1 MICHGQNGIFGK
13 QFISVYAENLD
24 EVRSVE
30 LITIA
35 KNVYRECSEYVH
47 GNFEKLSSLPDNL
60 LFDESAIDQYMD
72 YFSSAQYLIC
82 MALFIRFRHIFN
94 EHETIAALES
104 IITDN
109 LGTLSEIQQLLSPEG
124 VN

>member
-1 MICHGQNGIFGK
+1 
-13 QFISVYAENLD
+13 
-24 EVRSVE
+24 
-30 LITIA
+30 
-35 KNVYRECSEYVH
+35 
-47 GNFEKLSSLPDNL
+47 
-60 LFDESAIDQYMD
+60 
-72 YFSSAQYLIC
+72 

>member
-1 MICHGQNGIFGK
+1 MNTIEAMGK
-13 QFISVYAENLD
+13 
-24 EVRSVE
+24 E
-30 LITIA
+30 LIR
-35 KNVYRECSEYVH
+35 VR
-47 GNFEKLSSLPDNL
+47 D
-60 LFDESAIDQYMD
+60 
-72 YFSSAQYLIC
+72 
-82 MALFIRFRHIFN
+82 IFN

>member
-1 MICHGQNGIFGK
+1 
-13 QFISVYAENLD
+13 
-24 EVRSVE
+24 
-30 LITIA
+30 
-35 KNVYRECSEYVH
+35 
-47 GNFEKLSSLPDNL
+47 
-60 LFDESAIDQYMD
+60 
-72 YFSSAQYLIC
+72 

-94 EHETIAALES
+94 EHEAIAALES